1 MYVCVDIETTGLDPK
16 KDHIIEVAV
25 VKFDDG
31 KIIDEWSSLI
41 KCSIKLPEFTKRLT
55 GITDE
60 MLTDAPSLDEVKD
73 IIKEKIGDLPIMG
86 HYIHFD
92 VNFLNANDFNLQNTQ
107 IDSFQLVQVLLAKEP
122 SYSLEVLAEK
132 LNIVQD
138 DAHRA
143 LDDVK
148 ANIVLMWKM
157 YSHIKSLST
166 EEKASIEPILKRSN
180 WSWATHILKWIKE
193 DDGGERIEETKS
205 KRSTNSEK
213 HADLKTLADD
223 LETPFLLE
231 EVSHTY
237 QDLIDYSMALDGK
250 VLLAVPELSTFPVH
264 PEAVL
269 LKHPNQYVDEERLA
283 SYVNKEELSLTE
295 TLLGLKVTLWLHHT
309 EHGEH
314 SELRMIR
321 EEEDAW
327 LNIAC
332 QESESPKS
340 YYKKAQDQ
348 ASQSKISVIDH
359 QHFLKDR
366 SRKEPGLALP
376 ENMIIGQTEQL
387 LKGMEY
393 AWHIRMSEGRFLQ
406 SLQHLKEENPEKE
419 EVLTHLSSKVSIL
432 FGLLGMV
439 LQKHSDENLRYML
452 VIEPF
457 HHNTLEWQNVRDSAD
472 SIQSALEALGDDI
485 KDSPSKI
492 QLMKN
497 LTYLR
502 KIINAKG
509 PMLWLTLT
517 RDNSPILNAFPENR
531 FQIFQERVWKTDAK
545 LHLFCHHGRYKHN
558 FDFLTKELGLP
569 ENLTTHH
576 SDDVIPLPIMETQTK
591 ISKPNEPKNVMDVVH
606 ELGLHLPDI
615 KGNVLLLVT
624 SKFSAEQFYY
634 KLPNLAKE
642 TERKLYV
649 QNMGGGMGKIY
660 KMAQKTDGINL
671 FVGNEHFMKFLLN
684 EGVDLKFLVVHRLP
698 FSPPNAPIQKV
709 RASAYG
715 NHYLEFGLPQAQ
727 LNFFGILNRFLG
739 NNWEDKNILVVDP
752 RVGNML

>member
-16 KDHIIEVAV
+16 NDHIIEVAV
-25 VKFDDG
+25 VKFDDE
-31 KIIDEWSSLI
+31 KIIEEWSSLI
-41 KCSIKLPEFTKRLT
+41 KCPIKLPEFTKRLT

-60 MLTDAPSLDEVKD
+60 MLIDAPTLDELKET
-73 IIKEKIGDLPIMG
+73 IKEKIGDLPIMG

-132 LNIVQD
+132 LNIIQD

-148 ANIVLMWKM
+148 ANIELMWKM
-157 YSHIKSLST
+157 YSHVRSLSA
-166 EEKASIEPILKRSN
+166 EEKAAIEPILKKS
-180 WSWATHILKWIKE
+180 SWPWASHMLEWIKK
-193 DDGGERIEETKS
+193 DGGERIEENKS
-205 KRSTNSEK
+205 ERVANSEK
-213 HADLKTLADD
+213 HADLKSLTAD

-237 QDLIDYSMALDGK
+237 QDLLDYAMTLDGH
-250 VLLAVPELSTFPVH
+250 VLLAVPELSTFPAH
-264 PEAVL
+264 PEASL

-283 SYVNKEELSLTE
+283 NYLNKKELSLTE
-295 TLLGLKVTLWLHHT
+295 TLLGLKVTLWLHNT

-332 QESESPKS
+332 QESDQASS
-340 YYKKAQDQ
+340 YYKKAQDLAAQ
-348 ASQSKISVIDH
+348 KKISVIDH
-359 QHFLKDR
+359 HHFLKDR
-366 SRKEPGLALP
+366 SRKEPQLILP
-376 ENMIIGQTEQL
+376 ENTIVGQAEQL
-387 LKGMEY
+387 LKGMEH
-393 AWHIRMSEGRFLQ
+393 AWHIRMSEGRLLQ
-406 SLQHLKEENPEKE
+406 SLQHLKEENPDAE
-419 EVLTHLSSKVSIL
+419 ETLTHLGSKVSIL
-432 FGLLGMV
+432 FGLFGMV
-439 LQKHSDENLRYML
+439 LQKHSDENLRFML

-457 HHNTLEWQNVRDSAD
+457 HQNTLEWKNVRESAN
-472 SIQSALEALGDDI
+472 SIQSALKVMGDDI
-485 KDSPSKI
+485 KDSPSKTE
-492 QLMKN
+492 LLKT
-497 LTYLR
+497 LKYLV
-502 KIINAKG
+502 KVLNANG

-517 RDNSPILNAFPENR
+517 RDNSPILHAFPENR
-531 FQIFQERVWKTDAK
+531 FQIFQERVWKTDSK
-545 LHLFCHHGRYKHN
+545 LQLFCHHGRYKHK
-558 FDFLTKELGLP
+558 FDFLIKELGLP
-569 ENLTTHH
+569 ENLNTHH
-576 SDDVIPLPIMETQTK
+576 SEDVIPLPILDTQTK
-591 ISKPNEPKNVMDVVH
+591 ISKPNEPSNVMEVVH
-606 ELGLHLPDI
+606 EVGLHLPEI

-634 KLPNLAKE
+634 KLPDLAKE
-642 TERKLYV
+642 TDRKLFV
-649 QNMGGGMGKIY
+649 QNMGGGMGKIF
-660 KMAQKTDGINL
+660 KMAQKTDGTNL
-671 FVGNEHFMKFLLN
+671 FVGNEYFMNFLLN

-709 RASAYG
+709 RASAYE

-739 NNWEDKNILVVDP
+739 NNWEKKQILVVDP